1 MIAISVHGYAT
12 RVMETSE
19 FIFRLLV
26 GLLVFSYAILS
37 LYLEEV
43 SMAKKLA
50 KVKSFSKTSSDQD
63 SKFLQSSSVP
73 SQIRCNFLLSQP

>member
-43 SMAKKLA
+43 SYG
-50 KVKSFSKTSSDQD
+50 
-63 SKFLQSSSVP
+63 
-73 SQIRCNFLLSQP
+73 